1 MTMVLY
7 KFYHDTLQHHRTMRS
22 PILLQW
28 LYDCTKGHRCC
39 CITPLENGGHW
50 WLLQLLDD
58 TIEDTGS
65 ATITLWHIVGH
76 NRGHFFCH
84 NYTMAQ
90 QRTLVLLQLYR
101 DKMEHTGT
109 ATIHNGAHWCW
120 YDYTMTQWRTP
131 ELLQLHHD
139 TMEDTGAVT
148 ITSWYTGGHWYCY
161 NYIMT
166 QWSTLVLVWLHHER
180 M

>member
-1 MTMVLY
+1 
-7 KFYHDTLQHHRTMRS
+7 
-22 PILLQW
+22 
-28 LYDCTKGHRCC
+28 
-39 CITPLENGGHW
+39 
-50 WLLQLLDD
+50 
-58 TIEDTGS
+58 
-65 ATITLWHIVGH
+65 
-76 NRGHFFCH
+76 
-84 NYTMAQ
+84 MAQ

-148 ITSWYTGGHWYCY
+148 ITS
-161 NYIMT
+161 
-166 QWSTLVLVWLHHER
+166 
-180 M
+180 